1 MAIVRTCL
9 GLIILLTSSSLGTAV
24 ASNNE
29 AMSRN
34 FPAVQRTAK
43 QLYRK
48 QCASCH
54 GPDGRA
60 LTSKGKFSHARDLS
74 DAKWQDD
81 VTDER
86 IFNSIMNG
94 RSVRGNMPAF
104 SDKLNEKEAESLV
117 SFVRKFKG

>member
-9 GLIILLTSSSLGTAV
+9 ALIILLTPASLATAA
-24 ASNNE
+24 ASNNG
-29 AMSRN
+29 AMSTN
-34 FPAVQRTAK
+34 LPAVQRTAK
-43 QLYRK
+43 QLYRQ

-60 LTSKGKFSHARDLS
+60 QTSKGKFSHARDLS

-86 IFNSIMNG
+86 IFNSIING

-104 SDKLNEKEAESLV
+104 SDRFSEAQVNLLV
-117 SFVRKFKG
+117 KFVRDLRK

>member
-9 GLIILLTSSSLGTAV
+9 ALIILLTPPSLAKAV
-24 ASNNE
+24 ASHNE
-29 AMSRN
+29 AVRTN
-34 FPAVQRTAK
+34 VLAVQRTAK
-43 QLYRK
+43 LLYRQ

-60 LTSKGKFSHARDLS
+60 QTSKGKFNHARDLS
-74 DAKWQDD
+74 DAKWQGD

-86 IFNSIMNG
+86 LFNSIMNG

-104 SDKLNEKEAESLV
+104 SDRFSEGEVNLLV
-117 SFVRKFKG
+117 KFVRELRK